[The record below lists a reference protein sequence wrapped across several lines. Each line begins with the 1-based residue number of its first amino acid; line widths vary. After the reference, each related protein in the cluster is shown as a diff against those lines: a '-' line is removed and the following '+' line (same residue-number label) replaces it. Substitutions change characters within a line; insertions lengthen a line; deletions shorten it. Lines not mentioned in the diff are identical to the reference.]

1 MHLLWELTII
11 CSIFQYREVL
21 GSKFPCFSCTWI
33 LLLNHT
39 FVNITVQCELILRV
53 HCVYEYHGE
62 TNLLNISIKGMPT
75 DIWQSW
81 FNTHTHTNL
90 CMQAEKHTHMHT
102 YTHMHTHTSTHALS
116 LCHSLGCSLILSLGH
131 LLVRWLSLS
140 HSHAHSFGHSLV
152 LSLSL
157 LLASVLTFSLALSRS
172 LTLACSLSLSHSR
185 LLICSCSLTFSHRST
200 RAMG

>member
-62 TNLLNISIKGMPT
+62 TNLLNISMKGMPT

-81 FNTHTHTNL
+81 FNTHTHKLMHAGREAYTHAHL
-90 CMQAEKHTHMHT
+90 HTHA
-102 YTHMHTHTSTHALS
+102 HTHTSTHALS

-157 LLASVLTFSLALSRS
+157 ACFCSHF
-172 LTLACSLSLSHSR
+172 LACSLSLSHSR
-185 LLICSCSLTFSHRST
+185 LLSITLSLSLAHLLLLSHFFS
-200 RAMG
+200 

>member
-62 TNLLNISIKGMPT
+62 TNLLNISMKGMPT

-157 LLASVLTFSLALSRS
+157 ACFCSHF
-172 LTLACSLSLSHSR
+172 LACSLSLSHSR
-185 LLICSCSLTFSHRST
+185 LLSITLSLSLAHLLLLSHFFS
-200 RAMG
+200 